1 MICVRQ
7 SSVGTIQ
14 MGIEGVIS
22 WKLGRWNVYA
32 CGLVGSYYTFV
43 HTDIPGNDL
52 QGED

>member
-14 MGIEGVIS
+14 TGIEGVIS
-22 WKLGRWNVYA
+22 WKQGRWNVHA
-32 CGLVGSYYTFV
+32 CGLVGSFYILV

-52 QGED
+52 QGGD